1 MSVDAVAPAQ
11 AQQRLEKFTD
21 RVQTIRRSLHEVVVG
36 QDEVLD
42 ELLTCA

>member
-21 RVQTIRRSLHEVVVG
+21 RVQTIRAACTKWSSAR
-36 QDEVLD
+36 
-42 ELLTCA
+42 TR